1 MKDFTKP
8 QGNLTTLQ
16 DCINECLLMHHT
28 DMFFSMVYR
37 QIIYLEYEKKGI
49 VFKADL
55 HEVYNKYI
63 KVCSYILLESCK
75 VQTTESSN
83 FSQNEIRFYNSL
95 YQPFVQHASIYRTVI
110 STYVILREEVAEII
124 KCELF
129 DQDPFYPKF
138 YQQCMMAGYS
148 IARKRIEDNLRNNN
162 FFNIEFK
169 NTIDS
174 KVMILYPTPNGF
186 LYKEQLIDILT
197 SDKQKLFSIIDKV
210 LENFEVVRITDDE
223 LVKKLSTRFVFKNRH
238 NELFYFK
245 RRTINEECAPFG
257 EQDRNDTY
265 RALLVQGQ
273 LNLTRYFM

>member
-124 KCELF
+124 KYELF

-138 YQQCMMAGYS
+138 YQQCMMAGYTL
-148 IARKRIEDNLRNNN
+148 ARKRIEDNLRNNN
-162 FFNIEFK
+162 FFNIDFK

-186 LYKEQLIDILT
+186 LYKEHLVDILT
-197 SDKQKLFSIIDKV
+197 SDKQKLFLIIDKV
-210 LENFEVVRITDDE
+210 LENFEIVRITDDE

-238 NELFYFK
+238 NEIFYYK
-245 RRTINEECAPFG
+245 RRTINEEYAPFG
-257 EQDRNDTY
+257 EQDRSDTF

-273 LNLTRYFM
+273 LNLTRHFM

>member
-8 QGNLTTLQ
+8 QSNLTTLQ

-245 RRTINEECAPFG
+245 RRTINEEYAPFG